1 MEFKWQALYCMTEN
15 VIVRPSY
22 EPRGQNE
29 ILTAHLQDMPNH
41 ILEYQLSTPEN
52 VDVIQVTNFAK
63 QKKKKSRFST
73 LIWPLGIKWKFR
85 NLIAHLQ
92 DIPNHILEYH

>member
-1 MEFKWQALYCMTEN
+1 MTEN

-52 VDVIQVTNFAK
+52 VDVMQVTNFAK
-63 QKKKKSRFST
+63 QKKRNVV
-73 LIWPLGIKWKFR
+73 FR
-85 NLIAHLQ
+85 PSF
-92 DIPNHILEYH
+92 DPSG

>member
-1 MEFKWQALYCMTEN
+1 MTES

-52 VDVIQVTNFAK
+52 VDVIQGTNFAK
-63 QKKKKSRFST
+63 QKKETSFSDPHLTPRDKMKIPKSYYTSTRHSQSISLFS
-73 LIWPLGIKWKFR
+73 
-85 NLIAHLQ
+85 
-92 DIPNHILEYH
+92 EM